1 MFGVFMIKKVLLL
14 VLFLFVACN
23 NKDNL
28 DKNQENTEN
37 IENNYIDTNQ
47 NALPETI
54 TTTTTTVKSD
64 GDYNEWFSPYTFMKN
79 DNGSMAQLALNDMV
93 LPEYNIA
100 QFRFTYI
107 DENLIKTYFYSNATI
122 DNDGAD
128 MYAQS
133 DTGYTIR
140 GNYYNKKFTITTK
153 IDEVDISASDFIS
166 AVSYNYLYT
175 NSSQNDSLGNGSTF
189 FYKDSIFVIIPKDTN
204 NLEVYDKITLD
215 INNNI
220 DNIVRDERLWLKNE
234 TLPFFEKAMSD
245 FYNDWYTNS
254 DFNYEYIAGK
264 DILYFNDTTIS
275 INSYSSIYMGGAHG
289 VYNNTSLVY
298 SLKDGEKISITNLIK
313 DFKDEKLR
321 ISMKSK
327 LLSISDRTE
336 EDYLVP
342 LDEITLEDTSFY
354 VYKDGIHFVWPIYT
368 ITAYVQ
374 GETEIVY
381 SFDEIRPFVNEEYLY
396 ILEE

>member
-1 MFGVFMIKKVLLL
+1 MIKKVLLL

-47 NALPETI
+47 NALPET
-54 TTTTTTVKSD
+54 TTTTTVKSD
-64 GDYNEWFSPYTFMKN
+64 GDYNEWFSLYTFMKN

-140 GNYYNKKFTITTK
+140 GNYYNKNFTITTK

-381 SFDEIRPFVNEEYLY
+381 SFDEIRPFVNEAYLY

>member
-1 MFGVFMIKKVLLL
+1 MIKKVLLL
-14 VLFLFVACN
+14 VLFLFAACN

-28 DKNQENTEN
+28 EKNIENTE
-37 IENNYIDTNQ
+37 NYIDTNE
-47 NALPETI
+47 NDIPI
-54 TTTTTTVKSD
+54 TTTTVKSD

-140 GNYYNKKFTITTK
+140 GNYYNKNFTITTK

>member
-1 MFGVFMIKKVLLL
+1 MIKKVLLL

-47 NALPETI
+47 NALPET

-220 DNIVRDERLWLKNE
+220 DNIVRDETLWLKNE

>member
-1 MFGVFMIKKVLLL
+1 MIKKLLLL

-28 DKNQENTEN
+28 DKNQEDTEN

-47 NALPETI
+47 NALPET

-93 LPEYNIA
+93 FPEYNIA

-107 DENLIKTYFYSNATI
+107 DENLIKTYFYSNAAI

-133 DTGYTIR
+133 DTGDTIR
-140 GNYYNKKFTITTK
+140 GDYYNKNFTITTK
-153 IDEVDISASDFIS
+153 IDEVDISALDFIS

-189 FYKDSIFVIIPKDTN
+189 FYKDSIFVLIPSDTN

-215 INNNI
+215 INDNI
-220 DNIVRDERLWLKNE
+220 DNITRDETLWLKNE
-234 TLPFFEKAMSD
+234 TLPLFKKSMSD

-254 DFNYEYIAGK
+254 EFSYEYIAGK
-264 DILYFNDTTIS
+264 DILYFNNTTIS
-275 INSYSSIYMGGAHG
+275 INSYSSVYMGGAHG

-313 DFKDEKLR
+313 DFNDKQLR
-321 ISMKSK
+321 ISIKSK
-327 LLSISDRTE
+327 LLSISDRSE

-381 SFDEIRPFVNEEYLY
+381 SFDEIRPFVKEEYLY
-396 ILEE
+396 ILEK

>member
-1 MFGVFMIKKVLLL
+1 MIKKVLLL

-47 NALPETI
+47 NALPETA
-54 TTTTTTVKSD
+54 TTTTTVKSD

-140 GNYYNKKFTITTK
+140 GNYYNKNFTITTK

-204 NLEVYDKITLD
+204 NLEVCDKITLD

-381 SFDEIRPFVNEEYLY
+381 SFDEIRPFVNEAYLY

>member
-1 MFGVFMIKKVLLL
+1 MIKKVLLL

-47 NALPETI
+47 NALPETS
-54 TTTTTTVKSD
+54 TTTTTVKSD

-140 GNYYNKKFTITTK
+140 GNYYNKNFTITTK

-220 DNIVRDERLWLKNE
+220 DNIVRDETLWLKNE

>member
-1 MFGVFMIKKVLLL
+1 
-14 VLFLFVACN
+14 
-23 NKDNL
+23 
-28 DKNQENTEN
+28 
-37 IENNYIDTNQ
+37 
-47 NALPETI
+47 
-54 TTTTTTVKSD
+54 
-64 GDYNEWFSPYTFMKN
+64 MKN

-133 DTGYTIR
+133 DTGDTIR
-140 GNYYNKKFTITTK
+140 GDYYNKNFTITTK
-153 IDEVDISASDFIS
+153 IDEVELSASDFIS

-189 FYKDSIFVIIPKDTN
+189 FYKDSIFVLIPSDTN

-220 DNIVRDERLWLKNE
+220 DNIVRDETLWLKNE
-234 TLPFFEKAMSD
+234 TLPLFENAMSD

-254 DFNYEYIAGK
+254 DFNYEYIGGK

-275 INSYSSIYMGGAHG
+275 INSFSSIYMGGAHG

>member
-1 MFGVFMIKKVLLL
+1 MIKKVLLL

-47 NALPETI
+47 NALPET

-381 SFDEIRPFVNEEYLY
+381 SFDEIRPFVNEAYLY

>member
-1 MFGVFMIKKVLLL
+1 MIKKVLLL

-47 NALPETI
+47 NALPET

-64 GDYNEWFSPYTFMKN
+64 GDYNEWFSLYTFMKN

-133 DTGYTIR
+133 DTGDTIR
-140 GNYYNKKFTITTK
+140 GNYYNKNFTITTK

-381 SFDEIRPFVNEEYLY
+381 SFDEIRPFVNEAYLY

>member
-1 MFGVFMIKKVLLL
+1 MIKKVLLL

-47 NALPETI
+47 NALPE

-140 GNYYNKKFTITTK
+140 GNYYNKNFTITTK

>member
-1 MFGVFMIKKVLLL
+1 MIKKVLLL

-47 NALPETI
+47 NALPET

-140 GNYYNKKFTITTK
+140 GNYYNKNFTITTK

-381 SFDEIRPFVNEEYLY
+381 SFDEIRPFVNEAYLY

>member
-1 MFGVFMIKKVLLL
+1 MIKKVLLL

-47 NALPETI
+47 NALPET

-107 DENLIKTYFYSNATI
+107 DENLIKTYFYSNAAI

-381 SFDEIRPFVNEEYLY
+381 SFDEIRPFVNEAYLY

>member
-1 MFGVFMIKKVLLL
+1 MIKKVLLL
-14 VLFLFVACN
+14 VLFLFAACN

-28 DKNQENTEN
+28 EKNIENTE
-37 IENNYIDTNQ
+37 NYIDTNE
-47 NALPETI
+47 NDILI
-54 TTTTTTVKSD
+54 TTTTVKSD

-93 LPEYNIA
+93 LPEYNIV

-107 DENLIKTYFYSNATI
+107 DENLIKTYFYSNAVI

-133 DTGYTIR
+133 DTGDTIR
-140 GNYYNKKFTITTK
+140 GDYYNKKFTITTK

-189 FYKDSIFVIIPKDTN
+189 FYKDSIFVLIPSDTN

-220 DNIVRDERLWLKNE
+220 DNIVRDETLWLKNE
-234 TLPFFEKAMSD
+234 TLPLFEKTMSD

-254 DFNYEYIAGK
+254 EFNYEYIAGK
-264 DILYFNDTTIS
+264 DILYFNNTTIS

-298 SLKDGEKISITNLIK
+298 SLKDGERITITNLIK
-313 DFKDEKLR
+313 DFKDEKLL

-327 LLSISDRTE
+327 LLSISDRSE

-342 LDEITLEDTSFY
+342 LNEITLEDTSFY
-354 VYKDGIHFVWPIYT
+354 IYKDGIHFVWPIYT
-368 ITAYVQ
+368 IT
-374 GETEIVY
+374 VY
-381 SFDEIRPFVNEEYLY
+381 IKTVFTLY
-396 ILEE
+396 GLFILLQHMFKVRQR

>member
-1 MFGVFMIKKVLLL
+1 MIKKVLLL

-47 NALPETI
+47 NALPE

-107 DENLIKTYFYSNATI
+107 DENLIKTYFYSNAAI

>member
-1 MFGVFMIKKVLLL
+1 MIKKVLLL

-28 DKNQENTEN
+28 DKNQEN

-47 NALPETI
+47 NALPE

-133 DTGYTIR
+133 DTGDTIR
-140 GNYYNKKFTITTK
+140 GNYYNKNFTITTK

-381 SFDEIRPFVNEEYLY
+381 SFDEIRPFVNEAYLY

>member
-1 MFGVFMIKKVLLL
+1 MIKKVLLL

-47 NALPETI
+47 NALPETT

>member
-1 MFGVFMIKKVLLL
+1 MIKKVLLL

-47 NALPETI
+47 NALPET

-133 DTGYTIR
+133 DTGDTIR

-220 DNIVRDERLWLKNE
+220 DNIVRDETLWLKNE

-381 SFDEIRPFVNEEYLY
+381 SFDEIRPFVNEAYLY

>member
-1 MFGVFMIKKVLLL
+1 MIKKVLLL

-47 NALPETI
+47 NALPETA

-313 DFKDEKLR
+313 DFKYEKLR

>member
-1 MFGVFMIKKVLLL
+1 MIKKVLLL

-28 DKNQENTEN
+28 DKNQEN

-47 NALPETI
+47 NALPETT

>member
-1 MFGVFMIKKVLLL
+1 MIKKVLLL

-47 NALPETI
+47 NALPET

-245 FYNDWYTNS
+245 FYNDWYTSS

>member
-1 MFGVFMIKKVLLL
+1 MIKKVLLL
-14 VLFLFVACN
+14 VLFLFAACN

-28 DKNQENTEN
+28 EKNIENTE
-37 IENNYIDTNQ
+37 NYIDTNE
-47 NALPETI
+47 NDIPI
-54 TTTTTTVKSD
+54 TTTTVKSD

-140 GNYYNKKFTITTK
+140 GNYYNKNFTITTK

-220 DNIVRDERLWLKNE
+220 DNILRDERLWLKNE

-381 SFDEIRPFVNEEYLY
+381 SFDEIRPFVNEAYLY

>member
-1 MFGVFMIKKVLLL
+1 MIKKVLLL

-47 NALPETI
+47 NASPET

-107 DENLIKTYFYSNATI
+107 DENLIKTYFYSNAAI

-140 GNYYNKKFTITTK
+140 GNYYNKNFTITTK

>member
-1 MFGVFMIKKVLLL
+1 MIKKVLLL

-47 NALPETI
+47 NALPET

-64 GDYNEWFSPYTFMKN
+64 GDYNEWFSLYTFMKN

-140 GNYYNKKFTITTK
+140 GNYYNKNFTITTK

>member
-1 MFGVFMIKKVLLL
+1 MIKKVLLL

-23 NKDNL
+23 NRDNL

-47 NALPETI
+47 NALPET

-140 GNYYNKKFTITTK
+140 GNYYNKNFTITTK

-313 DFKDEKLR
+313 DFKDEKLG

>member
-1 MFGVFMIKKVLLL
+1 MIKKVLLL

-47 NALPETI
+47 NASPET

-381 SFDEIRPFVNEEYLY
+381 SFDEIRPFVNEAYLY

>member
-1 MFGVFMIKKVLLL
+1 MIKKVLLL

-47 NALPETI
+47 NALPETA
-54 TTTTTTVKSD
+54 TTTTTVKSD

-140 GNYYNKKFTITTK
+140 GNYYNKNFTITTK

-175 NSSQNDSLGNGSTF
+175 SSSQNDSLGNGSTF

-381 SFDEIRPFVNEEYLY
+381 SFDEIRPFVNEAYLY

>member
-1 MFGVFMIKKVLLL
+1 MIKKVLLL

-37 IENNYIDTNQ
+37 VENNYIDTNQ
-47 NALPETI
+47 NALPET

-79 DNGSMAQLALNDMV
+79 DDGSMAQLALNDMV

-313 DFKDEKLR
+313 DFKDEKLG

>member
-1 MFGVFMIKKVLLL
+1 MIKKVLLL

-47 NALPETI
+47 NALPET

-93 LPEYNIA
+93 LPEYNIV

-107 DENLIKTYFYSNATI
+107 DENLIKTYFYSNAAI

-264 DILYFNDTTIS
+264 DILYFNDTIIS

>member
-1 MFGVFMIKKVLLL
+1 MIKKVLLL

-47 NALPETI
+47 NALPETA
-54 TTTTTTVKSD
+54 TTTTTVKSD
-64 GDYNEWFSPYTFMKN
+64 GDYNEWFSPYTFMKD
-79 DNGSMAQLALNDMV
+79 DNGSMAQLALNGMV

-140 GNYYNKKFTITTK
+140 GNYYNKNFTITTK

-381 SFDEIRPFVNEEYLY
+381 SFDEIRPFVNEAYLY

>member
-47 NALPETI
+47 NALPETA
-54 TTTTTTVKSD
+54 TTTTTVKSD

>member
-1 MFGVFMIKKVLLL
+1 MIKKVLLL

-37 IENNYIDTNQ
+37 VENNYIDTNQ
-47 NALPETI
+47 NALPETA
-54 TTTTTTVKSD
+54 TTTTTVKSD

-140 GNYYNKKFTITTK
+140 GNYYNKNFTITTK

-220 DNIVRDERLWLKNE
+220 DNIVRDETLWLKNE

-381 SFDEIRPFVNEEYLY
+381 SFDEIRPFVNEAYLY

>member
-1 MFGVFMIKKVLLL
+1 MIKKVLLL

-47 NALPETI
+47 NALPE

-133 DTGYTIR
+133 DTGDTIR
-140 GNYYNKKFTITTK
+140 GNYYNKNFTITTK

-381 SFDEIRPFVNEEYLY
+381 SFDEIRPFVNEAYLY

>member
-1 MFGVFMIKKVLLL
+1 MIKKVLLL

-47 NALPETI
+47 NALPETA
-54 TTTTTTVKSD
+54 TTTTTVKSD

>member
-1 MFGVFMIKKVLLL
+1 MIKKVLLL

-47 NALPETI
+47 NASPET

-140 GNYYNKKFTITTK
+140 GNYYNKNFTITTK

-381 SFDEIRPFVNEEYLY
+381 SFDEIRPFVNEAYLY

>member
-1 MFGVFMIKKVLLL
+1 MIKKVLLL

-47 NALPETI
+47 NALPETTTTT

-140 GNYYNKKFTITTK
+140 GNYYNKNFTITTK

-381 SFDEIRPFVNEEYLY
+381 SFDEIRSFVNEEYLY

>member
-1 MFGVFMIKKVLLL
+1 MIKKVLLL
-14 VLFLFVACN
+14 VLFLFAACN

-28 DKNQENTEN
+28 EKNIENTE
-37 IENNYIDTNQ
+37 NYIDTNE
-47 NALPETI
+47 NDIPI
-54 TTTTTTVKSD
+54 TTTTVKSD

-153 IDEVDISASDFIS
+153 IDEVEISASDFIS

-264 DILYFNDTTIS
+264 DILYFNNTTIS

>member
-1 MFGVFMIKKVLLL
+1 MIKKVLLL

-47 NALPETI
+47 NALPETA
-54 TTTTTTVKSD
+54 TTTTTVKSD

-140 GNYYNKKFTITTK
+140 GNYYNKNFTITTK

-189 FYKDSIFVIIPKDTN
+189 FYKDSIFLIIPKDTN

>member
-1 MFGVFMIKKVLLL
+1 MIKKVLLL

-47 NALPETI
+47 NALPETA

-140 GNYYNKKFTITTK
+140 GNYYNKNFTITTK

>member
-1 MFGVFMIKKVLLL
+1 MIKKVLLL

-47 NALPETI
+47 NALPE

-140 GNYYNKKFTITTK
+140 GNYYNKNFTITTK

-381 SFDEIRPFVNEEYLY
+381 SFDEIRPFVNEAYLY

>member
-1 MFGVFMIKKVLLL
+1 MIKKVLLL

-37 IENNYIDTNQ
+37 VENNYIDTNQ
-47 NALPETI
+47 NALPETA
-54 TTTTTTVKSD
+54 TTTTTVKSD

-140 GNYYNKKFTITTK
+140 GNYYNKNFTITTK

-381 SFDEIRPFVNEEYLY
+381 SFDEIRPFVNEAYLY